1 MPRACS
7 LSPSWV
13 LPSTSYARPVFFA
26 SPAHPR
32 PLSPGRVRAFRPVLI
47 VAFRF
52 RSQGLRT
59 WQQHLAHERFLLE
72 AEARIR
78 ELEAEVEALMQ
89 QQEQRER
96 QLGSQPGES
105 GDRGT
110 EGSGKKTAGWW
121 PW

>member
-1 MPRACS
+1 M
-7 LSPSWV
+7 
-13 LPSTSYARPVFFA
+13 
-26 SPAHPR
+26 
-32 PLSPGRVRAFRPVLI
+32 RAFRPVLI

-96 QLGSQPGES
+96 QLGSQPGEG

-110 EGSGKKTAGWW
+110 EGSGKKAAGWW